1 MQFTVIWL
9 PTAENQLANWW
20 LNRVNYR
27 QSITMASDQI
37 DKLLKTD
44 PFRSV
49 RSRGRFWELTIA
61 PLSVLCDIDVDDRM
75 VKVLQLRWSNG

>member
-20 LNRVNYR
+20 LNRVNCR

-37 DKLLKTD
+37 DRLLKAD

-49 RSRGRFWELTIA
+49 RSRGGF
-61 PLSVLCDIDVDDRM
+61 
-75 VKVLQLRWSNG
+75 